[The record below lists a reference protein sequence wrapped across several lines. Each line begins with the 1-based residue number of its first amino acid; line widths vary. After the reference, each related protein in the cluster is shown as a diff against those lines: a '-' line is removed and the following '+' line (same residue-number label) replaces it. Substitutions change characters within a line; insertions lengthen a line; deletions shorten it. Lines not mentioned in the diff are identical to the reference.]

1 MLSYDMGK
9 RGNASRYDYLYR
21 RIRHDIAHGNILP
34 DEKLP
39 SKRALARNLGVSVI
53 TVEAAYAQLI
63 AEGYVRAEER
73 RGYFACELS
82 PVARGGKQDGQCGGQ
97 RGGDHLRGIAASGSI
112 PENAIRRPS
121 PASAGLTQF
130 PAASLER
137 RLASPGTSARMAEG
151 VPAFASEGGPATPAP
166 SSESAATALFPTKP
180 GNRVMR
186 RTLVEE
192 SSATLAQA
200 ALGAGSPRLRRAIA
214 AYLREYRGM
223 DVPAERIVVAAGS
236 QTLYQLIIQLLGRDR
251 AFAIESPGYP
261 LLERMYDAQ
270 GARCAS
276 VPLAAGGIVVAA
288 LRESGA
294 SVAHVMPAHQ
304 FPDGGRHVRRP
315 PTRFAQLVANG
326 CGAGVFLRRAARP
339 LHHRRRLRCGIP
351 HVGAPDRAA
360 RERRCGGA
368 RHLFELVHEKP
379 RCGIPHRLYGTPR
392 GPRCAIRELKLGFYS
407 NTVSPLE
414 QLALARFIE
423 QGHYER
429 HVNRLRTHVKRLQ
442 DGLVGRVR
450 ESPLRRKSRSKGTD
464 RGLYFSMRVRKGTQD
479 RVVGALQAAGVRLA
493 FLGKGPLA
501 WSDAQAGGV
510 GLRAQ
515 LRESQHRR
523 TRLAVAPRGAVPRLP
538 RAWGTLA
545 RRGARGGLHLRRGT
559 VVPFSSQ
566 RLGSKRS
573 SPAFDWPP

>member
-82 PVARGGKQDGQCGGQ
+82 PVARGGKRDGQ
-97 RGGDHLRGIAASGSI
+97 RGGDHLRGIAASDSI
-112 PENAIRRPS
+112 SENAIRRPS
-121 PASAGLTQF
+121 PASAGLTQS
-130 PAASLER
+130 PER

-166 SSESAATALFPTKP
+166 SSESAATALFPYQTWA
-180 GNRVMR
+180 RVMR
-186 RTLVEE
+186 RTLAEE

-251 AFAIESPGYP
+251 TFAIESPGYP

-276 VPLAAGGIVVAA
+276 VPLAAGGIDVAA
-288 LRESGA
+288 LSESGA

-304 FPDGGRHVRRP
+304 FPTGVVMSAAHRRDLLNWS
-315 PTRFAQLVANG
+315 RMD
-326 CGAGVFLRRAARP
+326 AARAFSSD
-339 LHHRRRLRCGIP
+339 G
-351 HVGAPDRAA
+351 
-360 RERRCGGA
+360 
-368 RHLFELVHEKP
+368 
-379 RCGIPHRLYGTPR
+379 PR
-392 GPRCAIRELKLGFYS
+392 GRFIIEDDYDAEFRMSGRPIAPLASVDVAGRVIYLNSFTKSLGAAFRIAYMALPEDLAAQFELKLGFYS

-450 ESPLRRKSRSKGTD
+450 ESSLAQEVAFEGLD

-479 RVVGALQAAGVRLA
+479 RAVGALQAAGVQLA
-493 FLGKGPLA
+493 FLGGGPLA
-501 WSDAQAGGV
+501 WSGAQSG
-510 GLRAQ
+510 
-515 LRESQHRR
+515 ESVFA
-523 TRLAVAPRGAVPRLP
+523 LNCESLNIEELVLP
-538 RAWGTLA
+538 
-545 RRGARGGLHLRRGT
+545 
-559 VVPFSSQ
+559 
-566 RLGSKRS
+566 
-573 SPAFDWPP
+573 

>member
-1 MLSYDMGK
+1 MLSYDMDE

-21 RIRHDIAHGNILP
+21 CIRHDIAHGNILP

-82 PVARGGKQDGQCGGQ
+82 PVARGGRQGGARNRGNARTGGVSGGVAGQ
-97 RGGDHLRGIAASGSI
+97 RGFASEGATGRHAASPDSD
-112 PENAIRRPS
+112 ATQS
-121 PASAGLTQF
+121 PATSSA
-130 PAASLER
+130 R
-137 RLASPGTSARMAEG
+137 RLASLRFPAHTLGDSPFSDSAGDPMTF
-151 VPAFASEGGPATPAP
+151 VP
-166 SSESAATALFPTKP
+166 SSGSAATALFPYQTWA
-180 GNRVMR
+180 RVMR
-186 RTLVEE
+186 RTLAEE

-223 DVPAERIVVAAGS
+223 DVSAERIVVAAGS

-276 VPLAAGGIVVAA
+276 VPLAAGGIDVAA

-304 FPDGGRHVRRP
+304 FPTGVVMSAVHRRDLLNWS
-315 PTRFAQLVANG
+315 RMD
-326 CGAGVFLRRAARP
+326 AARAFSSD
-339 LHHRRRLRCGIP
+339 G
-351 HVGAPDRAA
+351 
-360 RERRCGGA
+360 
-368 RHLFELVHEKP
+368 
-379 RCGIPHRLYGTPR
+379 PR
-392 GPRCAIRELKLGFYS
+392 GRFIIEDDYDAEFRMSGRPIAPLASVDVAGRVIYLNSFTKSLGAAFRIAYMALPEDLAAQFELKLGFYS

-450 ESPLRRKSRSKGTD
+450 ESSLAQEVAFEGLD

-479 RVVGALQAAGVRLA
+479 RAVGALRAAGVQLA

-501 WSDAQAGGV
+501 WSGAQSG
-510 GLRAQ
+510 
-515 LRESQHRR
+515 ESVFA
-523 TRLAVAPRGAVPRLP
+523 LNCESLNIEELVLP
-538 RAWGTLA
+538 
-545 RRGARGGLHLRRGT
+545 
-559 VVPFSSQ
+559 
-566 RLGSKRS
+566 
-573 SPAFDWPP
+573 

>member
-82 PVARGGKQDGQCGGQ
+82 PVARGWQCGGQCGGKRDEQRGGQ
-97 RGGDHLRGIAASGSI
+97 RGGDHLRGSAVPDCI

-121 PASAGLTQF
+121 LASAGLTQF
-130 PAASLER
+130 PALSPER

-151 VPAFASEGGPATPAP
+151 VPAFASEGGPATPSP
-166 SSESAATALFPTKP
+166 SSESAATALFPYQTWA
-180 GNRVMR
+180 RVMR
-186 RTLVEE
+186 WTLAEE

-236 QTLYQLIIQLLGRDR
+236 QTLYQLIIQLLGRER

-276 VPLAAGGIVVAA
+276 VPLAAGGIDVAA
-288 LRESGA
+288 LSESGA

-304 FPDGGRHVRRP
+304 FPTGVVMSAAHRRDLLNWSR
-315 PTRFAQLVANG
+315 TD
-326 CGAGVFLRRAARP
+326 AARAFSSD
-339 LHHRRRLRCGIP
+339 G
-351 HVGAPDRAA
+351 
-360 RERRCGGA
+360 
-368 RHLFELVHEKP
+368 
-379 RCGIPHRLYGTPR
+379 PR
-392 GPRCAIRELKLGFYS
+392 GRFIIEDDYDAEFRMSGRPIAPLASVDVAGRVIYLNSFTKSLGAAFRIAYMAFPEDLAAQFELKLGFYS

-442 DGLVGRVR
+442 DGLVSSVR
-450 ESPLRRKSRSKGTD
+450 ESSLAQEVAFEGLD
-464 RGLYFSMRVRKGTQD
+464 RGLYFSMRVRKGAQD
-479 RVVGALQAAGVRLA
+479 RAVGALQAAGVQLA
-493 FLGKGPLA
+493 FLGRGPLA
-501 WSDAQAGGV
+501 WSGAQSG
-510 GLRAQ
+510 
-515 LRESQHRR
+515 ESVFA
-523 TRLAVAPRGAVPRLP
+523 LNCESLNIEELFLP
-538 RAWGTLA
+538 
-545 RRGARGGLHLRRGT
+545 
-559 VVPFSSQ
+559 
-566 RLGSKRS
+566 
-573 SPAFDWPP
+573 

>member
-82 PVARGGKQDGQCGGQ
+82 PVARGWQCGGKRDGQ
-97 RGGDHLRGIAASGSI
+97 RGGDHLRGIAVSDSI

-121 PASAGLTQF
+121 PASAGLTQS
-130 PAASLER
+130 PEQ
-137 RLASPGTSARMAEG
+137 RLASPGTSARMVES
-151 VPAFASEGGPATPAP
+151 VPAFASEGGLATPAP
-166 SSESAATALFPTKP
+166 SSESAATALFPYQTWA
-180 GNRVMR
+180 RVMR
-186 RTLVEE
+186 RTLAEE

-223 DVPAERIVVAAGS
+223 DVPAECIVVAAGS

-276 VPLAAGGIVVAA
+276 VPLAAGGIDVAV

-304 FPDGGRHVRRP
+304 FPTGVVMSAAHRRDLLNWS
-315 PTRFAQLVANG
+315 RMD
-326 CGAGVFLRRAARP
+326 AARAFSSD
-339 LHHRRRLRCGIP
+339 G
-351 HVGAPDRAA
+351 
-360 RERRCGGA
+360 
-368 RHLFELVHEKP
+368 
-379 RCGIPHRLYGTPR
+379 PR
-392 GPRCAIRELKLGFYS
+392 GRFIIEDDYDAEFRMSGRPIAPLASVDVAGRVIYLNSFTKSLGAAFRIAYMALPEDLAAQFELKLGFYS

-450 ESPLRRKSRSKGTD
+450 ESSLAQEVAFEGLD

-479 RVVGALQAAGVRLA
+479 RAVGALQAAGVQLA
-493 FLGKGPLA
+493 FLGRGPLA
-501 WSDAQAGGV
+501 WSGAQSG
-510 GLRAQ
+510 
-515 LRESQHRR
+515 ESVFA
-523 TRLAVAPRGAVPRLP
+523 LNCESLNIEELVLP
-538 RAWGTLA
+538 
-545 RRGARGGLHLRRGT
+545 
-559 VVPFSSQ
+559 
-566 RLGSKRS
+566 
-573 SPAFDWPP
+573 

>member
-1 MLSYDMGK
+1 MLSYDMDE

-21 RIRHDIAHGNILP
+21 CIHHDIAHGNILP

-53 TVEAAYAQLI
+53 TVETAYAQLI

-82 PVARGGKQDGQCGGQ
+82 PVARGGRQGGARNRGNARTGGVSGGAAGQ
-97 RGGDHLRGIAASGSI
+97 RG
-112 PENAIRRPS
+112 
-121 PASAGLTQF
+121 
-130 PAASLER
+130 
-137 RLASPGTSARMAEG
+137 
-151 VPAFASEGGPATPAP
+151 FASEGATGRHAASPDSDATQSPATSSARRPASLRFPAHTLGDSPFSDSAGDPMTFVP
-166 SSESAATALFPTKP
+166 SSGSAATALFPYQTWA
-180 GNRVMR
+180 RVMR
-186 RTLVEE
+186 RTLTEE

-200 ALGAGSPRLRRAIA
+200 ALGAGSPRLRRAIS

-276 VPLAAGGIVVAA
+276 VPLAAGGIDVAA
-288 LRESGA
+288 LSESGA

-304 FPDGGRHVRRP
+304 FPTGVVMSAAHRRDLLNWS
-315 PTRFAQLVANG
+315 RMD
-326 CGAGVFLRRAARP
+326 AARAFSSD
-339 LHHRRRLRCGIP
+339 G
-351 HVGAPDRAA
+351 
-360 RERRCGGA
+360 
-368 RHLFELVHEKP
+368 
-379 RCGIPHRLYGTPR
+379 PR
-392 GPRCAIRELKLGFYS
+392 GRFIIEDDYDAEFRMSGRPIAPLASVDVAGRVIYLNSFTKSLGAAFRIAYMTLPEDLAAQFELKLGFYS

-450 ESPLRRKSRSKGTD
+450 ESSLAQEVAFEGLD

-479 RVVGALQAAGVRLA
+479 RAVGALQAAGVQLA
-493 FLGKGPLA
+493 FLGRGPLA
-501 WSDAQAGGV
+501 WSGAQSG
-510 GLRAQ
+510 
-515 LRESQHRR
+515 ESVFA
-523 TRLAVAPRGAVPRLP
+523 LNCESLNIDELVLP
-538 RAWGTLA
+538 
-545 RRGARGGLHLRRGT
+545 
-559 VVPFSSQ
+559 
-566 RLGSKRS
+566 
-573 SPAFDWPP
+573 

>member
-53 TVEAAYAQLI
+53 TVEAAYAQLV

-82 PVARGGKQDGQCGGQ
+82 PVARGWQCGGKRDGQ
-97 RGGDHLRGIAASGSI
+97 RGGDHLRGIAASDSI

-130 PAASLER
+130 PAVSPER

-166 SSESAATALFPTKP
+166 SSESAATALFPYQTWA
-180 GNRVMR
+180 RVMR
-186 RTLVEE
+186 RTLAEE

-236 QTLYQLIIQLLGRDR
+236 QTLYQLIIQLLGRER

-276 VPLAAGGIVVAA
+276 VPLAAGGIDVAA
-288 LRESGA
+288 LSESGA

-304 FPDGGRHVRRP
+304 FPTGVVMSAAHRRDLLNWSR
-315 PTRFAQLVANG
+315 TD
-326 CGAGVFLRRAARP
+326 AARAFSSD
-339 LHHRRRLRCGIP
+339 G
-351 HVGAPDRAA
+351 
-360 RERRCGGA
+360 
-368 RHLFELVHEKP
+368 
-379 RCGIPHRLYGTPR
+379 PR
-392 GPRCAIRELKLGFYS
+392 GRFIIEDDYDAEFRMSGRPIAPLASVDVAGRVIYLNSFTKSLGAAFRIAYMALPEDLAAQFELKLGFYS

-450 ESPLRRKSRSKGTD
+450 ESSLAQEVAFEGLD
-464 RGLYFSMRVRKGTQD
+464 RGLYFSMRVRKGAQD
-479 RVVGALQAAGVRLA
+479 RAVGALHAAGVQLA
-493 FLGKGPLA
+493 FLGRGPLA
-501 WSDAQAGGV
+501 WSGAQSG
-510 GLRAQ
+510 
-515 LRESQHRR
+515 ESVFA
-523 TRLAVAPRGAVPRLP
+523 LNCESLNIEELVLP
-538 RAWGTLA
+538 
-545 RRGARGGLHLRRGT
+545 
-559 VVPFSSQ
+559 
-566 RLGSKRS
+566 
-573 SPAFDWPP
+573 

>member
-82 PVARGGKQDGQCGGQ
+82 PVARGGKRDGQ
-97 RGGDHLRGIAASGSI
+97 RGGDHLRGIAASDSI
-112 PENAIRRPS
+112 SENAIRRPS
-121 PASAGLTQF
+121 PASAGLTQS
-130 PAASLER
+130 PER

-166 SSESAATALFPTKP
+166 SSESAATALFPYQTWA
-180 GNRVMR
+180 RVMR
-186 RTLVEE
+186 RTLAEE

-251 AFAIESPGYP
+251 TFAIESPGYP

-276 VPLAAGGIVVAA
+276 VPLAAGGIDVAA
-288 LRESGA
+288 LNESGA

-304 FPDGGRHVRRP
+304 FP
-315 PTRFAQLVANG
+315 T
-326 CGAGVFLRRAARP
+326 GVVMSAA
-339 LHHRRRLRCGIP
+339 HRRDLLNWSRM
-351 HVGAPDRAA
+351 DAA
-360 RERRCGGA
+360 WAFSSEG
-368 RHLFELVHEKP
+368 
-379 RCGIPHRLYGTPR
+379 PR
-392 GPRCAIRELKLGFYS
+392 GRFIIEDDYDAEFRMSGRPIAPLASVDVAGRVIYLNSFTKSLGAAFRIAYMALPEDLAAQFELKLGFYS

-450 ESPLRRKSRSKGTD
+450 ESSLAQEVAFEGLD
-464 RGLYFSMRVRKGTQD
+464 RGLYFSMRVRKGAQD
-479 RVVGALQAAGVRLA
+479 RAVGALQAAGVQLA
-493 FLGKGPLA
+493 FLGRGPLA
-501 WSDAQAGGV
+501 WSGAQSG
-510 GLRAQ
+510 
-515 LRESQHRR
+515 ESVFA
-523 TRLAVAPRGAVPRLP
+523 LNCESLNIEELVLP
-538 RAWGTLA
+538 
-545 RRGARGGLHLRRGT
+545 
-559 VVPFSSQ
+559 
-566 RLGSKRS
+566 
-573 SPAFDWPP
+573 

>member
-82 PVARGGKQDGQCGGQ
+82 PVARGGKRDGQ

-130 PAASLER
+130 PAASPER
-137 RLASPGTSARMAEG
+137 GLASPGTSARMAEG
-151 VPAFASEGGPATPAP
+151 VPAFVSEGGPATPA
-166 SSESAATALFPTKP
+166 SSLESAATALFPYQTWA
-180 GNRVMR
+180 RVMR
-186 RTLVEE
+186 RTLAEE

-200 ALGAGSPRLRRAIA
+200 ALGAGSLRLRRAIA

-223 DVPAERIVVAAGS
+223 DVSAERIVVAAGS

-276 VPLAAGGIVVAA
+276 VPLAAGGIDVAA
-288 LRESGA
+288 LSESGA

-304 FPDGGRHVRRP
+304 FPKGVVMSAAHRRDLLNWS
-315 PTRFAQLVANG
+315 RMD
-326 CGAGVFLRRAARP
+326 AARAFSSD
-339 LHHRRRLRCGIP
+339 G
-351 HVGAPDRAA
+351 
-360 RERRCGGA
+360 
-368 RHLFELVHEKP
+368 
-379 RCGIPHRLYGTPR
+379 PR
-392 GPRCAIRELKLGFYS
+392 GRFIIEDDYDAEFRMSGRPIAPLASVDVAGRVIYLNSFTKSLGAAFRIAYMALPEDLAAQFELKLGFYS

-450 ESPLRRKSRSKGTD
+450 ESSLAQEVAFEGLD
-464 RGLYFSMRVRKGTQD
+464 RGLYFSMRVRKGAQD
-479 RVVGALQAAGVRLA
+479 RAVGALQAAGVQLA
-493 FLGKGPLA
+493 FLGRGPLA
-501 WSDAQAGGV
+501 WSGAQSG
-510 GLRAQ
+510 
-515 LRESQHRR
+515 ESVFA
-523 TRLAVAPRGAVPRLP
+523 LNCESLNIEELVLP
-538 RAWGTLA
+538 
-545 RRGARGGLHLRRGT
+545 
-559 VVPFSSQ
+559 
-566 RLGSKRS
+566 
-573 SPAFDWPP
+573 

>member
-82 PVARGGKQDGQCGGQ
+82 PVARGGRQGGARNRGNARTGGVSGGAAGQ
-97 RGGDHLRGIAASGSI
+97 RGFASEGATGRHAASPDSD
-112 PENAIRRPS
+112 ATQS
-121 PASAGLTQF
+121 PATSFA
-130 PAASLER
+130 R
-137 RLASPGTSARMAEG
+137 RLASLRFPAHTLGDSPFSDSAGDPMIF
-151 VPAFASEGGPATPAP
+151 VP
-166 SSESAATALFPTKP
+166 SSESAATALFPYQTWA
-180 GNRVMR
+180 RVMR
-186 RTLVEE
+186 RTLAEE

-276 VPLAAGGIVVAA
+276 VPLAAGGIDVAA
-288 LRESGA
+288 LSESGA

-304 FPDGGRHVRRP
+304 FPTGVVMSAAHRRDLLNWS
-315 PTRFAQLVANG
+315 RMD
-326 CGAGVFLRRAARP
+326 AARAFSSD
-339 LHHRRRLRCGIP
+339 G
-351 HVGAPDRAA
+351 
-360 RERRCGGA
+360 
-368 RHLFELVHEKP
+368 
-379 RCGIPHRLYGTPR
+379 PR
-392 GPRCAIRELKLGFYS
+392 GRFIIEDDYDAEFRMSGRPIAPLASVDVAGRVIYLNSFTKSLGAAFRIAYMALPEDLAAQFELKLGFYS

-450 ESPLRRKSRSKGTD
+450 ESSLAQEVAFEGLD

-479 RVVGALQAAGVRLA
+479 RVVGALQAAGVQLA

-501 WSDAQAGGV
+501 WSGV
-510 GLRAQ
+510 QSG
-515 LRESQHRR
+515 ESVFA
-523 TRLAVAPRGAVPRLP
+523 LNCESLNIEELVLP
-538 RAWGTLA
+538 
-545 RRGARGGLHLRRGT
+545 
-559 VVPFSSQ
+559 
-566 RLGSKRS
+566 
-573 SPAFDWPP
+573 